1 MGISCGFSG
10 LYRASRSMPFRFQS
24 VHCSRP
30 AGVAARLYGFDS
42 VVVVV
47 VVVVVVDLVVGSFRS
62 NNDSF

>member
-1 MGISCGFSG
+1 
-10 LYRASRSMPFRFQS
+10 MPFRFQS